1 MANNKQAFALGLAQK
16 AGKLVSGDFA
26 VKAALKAGT
35 VQLLVVAQDTA
46 PNSKKELCYLA
57 AQAGVLVLE
66 LLTRW
71 ELGSAIGKGQ
81 RAAAAITDSNFASML
96 QGK

>member
-1 MANNKQAFALGLAQK
+1 MANNKQAVALGWAQK
-16 AGKLVSGDFA
+16 AGKIVSGDFA
-26 VKAALKAGT
+26 VRGALKSGT
-35 VQLLVVAQDTA
+35 VKLLVVAMDTA

-57 AQAGVLVLE
+57 AQAQVPVLE

-81 RAAAAITDSNFASML
+81 RAAVAITDSNFASML

>member
-1 MANNKQAFALGLAQK
+1 MDNNKQAFALGLAQK
-16 AGKLVSGDFA
+16 AGKIVSGDFA
-26 VKAALKAGT
+26 VKSALKSGT
-35 VQLLVVAQDTA
+35 VKLLVVAEDTA

-57 AQAGVLVLE
+57 EQAGVPVVE

-71 ELGSAIGKGQ
+71 EIGGALGKGQ

>member
-1 MANNKQAFALGLAQK
+1 MANNKQAFALGLSQK

-57 AQAGVLVLE
+57 AQAGVPVLE

>member
-1 MANNKQAFALGLAQK
+1 MANNKQACALGLAQK

-57 AQAGVLVLE
+57 AQAGVPVLE

>member
-1 MANNKQAFALGLAQK
+1 MANNKQAFALSLAQK

-57 AQAGVLVLE
+57 AQPGVPVLE

>member
-1 MANNKQAFALGLAQK
+1 MANNKQAFALGLAQM
-16 AGKLVSGDFA
+16 AGKLESGDFA

-57 AQAGVLVLE
+57 AQAGVPVLE

>member
-16 AGKLVSGDFA
+16 AGKVVSGDFA
-26 VKAALKAGT
+26 VKSSLKAGT
-35 VQLLVVAQDTA
+35 VKLLVVATDTA

-57 AQAGVLVLE
+57 SQAGVPVVE

-71 ELGSAIGKGQ
+71 ELGSALGKGQ
-81 RAAAAITDSNFASML
+81 RAAAAIIDSSFASML

>member
-1 MANNKQAFALGLAQK
+1 MANNKQAFALSLAQK

-57 AQAGVLVLE
+57 NQAGVPVLE

-96 QGK
+96 LGK

>member
-1 MANNKQAFALGLAQK
+1 MANNKQAFALGLVQK

-57 AQAGVLVLE
+57 AQAGVPVLE

>member
-1 MANNKQAFALGLAQK
+1 MANNKQAFALSLAQK

-57 AQAGVLVLE
+57 AQAGVPVLE

>member
-16 AGKLVSGDFA
+16 AGKIVSGDFA
-26 VKAALKAGT
+26 VRGALKSGT
-35 VQLLVVAQDTA
+35 VKLLVVAMDTA
-46 PNSKKELCYLA
+46 PNSKKEFCYLA
-57 AQAGVLVLE
+57 AQAGVPVVE

-71 ELGSAIGKGQ
+71 ELGSALGKGQ
-81 RAAAAITDSNFASML
+81 RAAVAITDSNFASML

>member
-1 MANNKQAFALGLAQK
+1 MANNKQAFSLGLAQK
-16 AGKLVSGDFA
+16 AGKIVSGDFA
-26 VKAALKAGT
+26 VKSALKSGT
-35 VQLLVVAQDTA
+35 VKLLVVAMDTA

-57 AQAGVLVLE
+57 AQAGVPVVE

-71 ELGSAIGKGQ
+71 ELGSALGKGQ

>member
-16 AGKLVSGDFA
+16 AGKIGSGDFA
-26 VKAALKAGT
+26 VKSALKSGT
-35 VQLLVVAQDTA
+35 VKLLVVAMDTA

-57 AQAGVLVLE
+57 AQAGVPVVE

-71 ELGSAIGKGQ
+71 ELGSALGKGQ

>member
-1 MANNKQAFALGLAQK
+1 MANNKQAFTLGLAQK

-57 AQAGVLVLE
+57 AQAGVPVLE

>member
-16 AGKLVSGDFA
+16 AGKIVFGDFA
-26 VKAALKAGT
+26 VKGALKSGT
-35 VQLLVVAQDTA
+35 VKLLVVAMDTA

-57 AQAGVLVLE
+57 AQAGVPVVE

-71 ELGSAIGKGQ
+71 ELGSAMGKGQ

>member
-16 AGKLVSGDFA
+16 AGTLVSGDFA

-57 AQAGVLVLE
+57 AQAGVPVLE

>member
-46 PNSKKELCYLA
+46 PNSKKEL
-57 AQAGVLVLE
+57 
-66 LLTRW
+66 
-71 ELGSAIGKGQ
+71 
-81 RAAAAITDSNFASML
+81 
-96 QGK
+96 

>member
-1 MANNKQAFALGLAQK
+1 MANNNHSFELGLAQK

-57 AQAGVLVLE
+57 AQAGVPVLE